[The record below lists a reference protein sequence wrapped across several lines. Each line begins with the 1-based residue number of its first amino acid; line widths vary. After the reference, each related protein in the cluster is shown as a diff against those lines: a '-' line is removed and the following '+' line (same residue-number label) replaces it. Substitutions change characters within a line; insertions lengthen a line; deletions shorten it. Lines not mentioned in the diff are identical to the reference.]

1 MKHAC
6 QDIMG
11 ILLMED
17 NVQLARAVDMQ
28 IFVTCKQE
36 NVSAQLKESKETS
49 VNSVTLK
56 IGILEIRLGEHVTT
70 AF

>member
-1 MKHAC
+1 
-6 QDIMG
+6 
-11 ILLMED
+11 MED
-17 NVQLARAVDMQ
+17 SVLLARAVDMQ

-36 NVSAQLKESKETS
+36 NVSVQLKASKETS

-56 IGILEIRLGEHVTT
+56 IGILEIHLGERVTI